1 MIDEERCYR
10 AVCSRDGRFDGAF
23 FTAVLTTGIYC
34 RPSCPATTPKRANVR
49 FYTTAAAAQ
58 EAGFRACK
66 RCRPDAAPGSPEW
79 NGRGDTV
86 ARAMRLIGDG
96 VVDREGIGGLAGRL
110 GYSSRQLHRIV
121 FAELGAGPLTLARAH
136 RVQNARMLI
145 ETTELPLTEV
155 AWASGFGSIRQ
166 FNDSI
171 LTVYGRSPSEIRRRA
186 ASGRVSAAGS
196 GEEITVRLGYRPPL
210 DIEGI
215 LEFLAARA
223 IPGVESWDGSAYR
236 RVLSLPRGTGIL
248 TVSRVQPSA
257 EPRAVGYLEC
267 ALTLDDKRDFAA
279 AVARARRLFDLDADP
294 VAVAAVLGDDAHLAP
309 LVASRPGLRVPGSVD
324 AVETATRAILG
335 QQVSVASARR
345 VGGRIAA
352 AFGKPLVAADGDLHR
367 EFPTAESIAGAAPGD
382 LPLPPARAAAL
393 KTLATAICDGDVVL
407 DPGTERERTEREM
420 LSLEG
425 IGRWTA
431 AYVRM
436 RALGDPDVFLDSD
449 LGVRRALA
457 SLGGEPLAGTA
468 AGWAEAFRP
477 WRSYATVHLWSAHA
491 QGDEHR

>member
-186 ASGRVSAAGS
+186 ASGRVSAPGS
-196 GEEITVRLGYRPPL
+196 GEEIAVRLGYRPPL
-210 DIEGI
+210 DVDGI
-215 LEFLAARA
+215 LGFLAARA

-248 TVSRVQPSA
+248 SVSRTQPGA
-257 EPRAVGYLEC
+257 APRAVGYLEC
-267 ALTLDDKRDFAA
+267 TLTLDDKRDFAA

-294 VAVAAVLGDDAHLAP
+294 VAVASVLGDDDRLAP

-345 VGGRIAA
+345 IGGRIAET
-352 AFGKPLVAADGDLHR
+352 FGKPLVAGDGDLHR
-367 EFPTAESIAGAAPGD
+367 EFPTAESIAAAAPGD
-382 LPLPPARAAAL
+382 LPLPPARAGAL
-393 KTLATAICDGDVVL
+393 QTLARAVCEGGLIL
-407 DPGTERERTEREM
+407 DPGTDRERTEREM
-420 LSLEG
+420 LSLPG

-449 LGVRRALA
+449 LGVKRALA
-457 SLGGEPLAGTA
+457 PLTGPAGE
-468 AGWAEAFRP
+468 WAEAFRP
-477 WRSYATVHLWSAHA
+477 WRSYATVHLWSAHT
-491 QGDEHR
+491 QGAAHR